1 MANRI
6 VLKGEGRYDEAP
18 ASAALS
24 PGHLIERISTGK
36 VRKHATAGGVSLR
49 MFAIEDSL
57 IGKTIDDAYAADDI
71 VRHVIA
77 SPGDVVYAI
86 LKAGQSVVIGDD
98 LVSNGD
104 GTLIKRVPAT
114 HTDMTSI
121 VAKADETLDATALGD
136 THMQVQVR

>member
-24 PGHLIERISTGK
+24 PGHLIERLSTGK
-36 VRKHATAGGVSLR
+36 VRTHAT
-49 MFAIEDSL
+49 EDSL